1 MRDGIN
7 SLMKMKSVFA
17 IPCLFKERGHF
28 DPDDVFFVTFNTR
41 DDDEALRLAS
51 CICGPHMA
59 ERSLVIINEKGK
71 VIPFY

>member
-1 MRDGIN
+1 
-7 SLMKMKSVFA
+7 MKMKSVFA
-17 IPCLFKERGHF
+17 IPCLFKDGDYF

-41 DDDEALRLAS
+41 DDEQALRLAS
-51 CICGPHMA
+51 CICGPYKA